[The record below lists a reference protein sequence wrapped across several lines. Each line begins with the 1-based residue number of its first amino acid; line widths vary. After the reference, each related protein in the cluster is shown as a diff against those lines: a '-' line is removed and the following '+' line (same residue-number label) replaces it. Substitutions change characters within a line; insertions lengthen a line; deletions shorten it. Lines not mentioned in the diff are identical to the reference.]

1 MPERTTQVQQFH
13 KKSSNIWLL
22 VFLLSIL
29 VAATAAFIGSFLSV
43 YAHKS
48 DCIISL
54 EDGVTGGEHMLSVQ
68 NLSTGSGS
76 GSRTVSGKSANVHST
91 ITEVELF
98 KTSYNNASGEVT
110 VQSANSDKI
119 VAPGTD
125 GKYVFTLANTGKRD
139 ADCKIR
145 VDAEINFGFSEL
157 PIQIRMSGRN
167 GWLIGDENTWKNV
180 SSLDTAAEQ
189 EYLEA
194 GSSAEYTIY
203 WQWPFENGADEFD
216 TMLGNLQSD
225 QENAFAANQDITYT
239 VTIYT
244 EATDAEPQQNTGTSH
259 AHKHS
264 GSAEEESASPVQP
277 ILSLISA
284 KTGDD
289 SRPFIWLGLI
299 VIVIAGM
306 GGWLYVRR
314 HREKTKNES

>member
-1 MPERTTQVQQFH
+1 MPEKTIQAQQLH
-13 KKSSNIWLL
+13 KKSSNIWLT

-29 VAATAAFIGSFLSV
+29 VTATAALIGSCLSA

-54 EDGVTGGEHMLSVQ
+54 EDGVTGGEHMMSAQ

-76 GSRTVSGKSANVHST
+76 GSRTVGGKSANVHST
-91 ITEVELF
+91 ITTVELF
-98 KTSYNNASGEVT
+98 RTSYNNASGEVT

-139 ADCKIR
+139 ADCKIW

-167 GWLIGDENTWKNV
+167 GWLIGDENTWKTA
-180 SSLDTAAEQ
+180 STLDTAGER

-216 TMLGNLQSD
+216 TMLGNLHSEQG
-225 QENAFAANQDITYT
+225 NAFAANQDITYT

-244 EATDAEPQQNTGTSH
+244 EATDADPQQNTGIHHS
-259 AHKHS
+259 HKHS
-264 GSAEEESASPVQP
+264 GSSEEESDSPVQP

-289 SRPFIWLGLI
+289 SQPLVWLGLI

-306 GGWLYVRR
+306 GGWLYGRR
-314 HREKTKNES
+314 HRDKTKN